1 MDSTKITGIYMGNVY
16 THNFERAY
24 AFYADLLGLKNDKYK
39 KEKNHYYFQINNDA
53 ALFIEGGYIMRE
65 TKDKESCASFT
76 FNVGSVSAMFKKL
89 KEDGITV
96 VQDEPMKMQENVY
109 WFQCFDPDGNIV
121 EFIGG
126 E

>member
-1 MDSTKITGIYMGNVY
+1 MESTKITGICMGNVY

-24 AFYADLLGLKNDKYK
+24 AFYVDLLGLKDDKYK
-39 KEKNHYYFQINNDA
+39 KEKNHYYFQINKES
-53 ALFIEGGYIMRE
+53 ALFIEGGYKMNE
-65 TKDKESCASFT
+65 HKEKESCASFI
-76 FNVGSVSAMFKKL
+76 FNVVSASAMFNNL
-89 KEDGITV
+89 KETGMTI
-96 VQDEPMKMQENVY
+96 VQDEPMKMQDNVY